1 MKGKASGGE
10 GASTEGKRE
19 GGGTGRDRDRDYDRD
34 SDEFH
39 RMRGTLRR
47 LPGPKNFSG
56 TARLILDDLW
66 ASTEEPLF
74 WPREPWPL
82 PEPDPMDEFRGPATK
97 APPVLYKY
105 ASARVRHRAAR
116 LLFNELIQ
124 VGYPDIDLALCAQEV
139 RVWCKST
146 RAEKAKAYST
156 LGLVNVL
163 KPRSDRA
170 RYREERYM
178 EQYDGWRTGEM
189 VHCRRTAGGQDEEEE
204 DTDENVETQE
214 QEEGRKRLAP
224 TRAGR
229 SRRTAGGRQEED
241 SAGLPEE
248 DLQGRTM
255 AELKDLL
262 KVRGL
267 PVNGRK
273 ADLVERLLVDGEAQ
287 AMQQEAA
294 EEEEEEQEASKGYL
308 RLAPRRRKRRRR

>member
-1 MKGKASGGE
+1 MKALRQRGTRG
-10 GASTEGKRE
+10 
-19 GGGTGRDRDRDYDRD
+19 GGGTGRDRDRDCDRD
-34 SDEFH
+34 SDQFH
-39 RMRGTLRR
+39 RMGGEGRR
-47 LPGPKNFSG
+47 LPGPKNFSA

-82 PEPDPMDEFRGPATK
+82 PEPDPMDEFRGPATRAK
-97 APPVLYKY
+97 PVFYKY
-105 ASARVRHRAAR
+105 VDERVRARAAR
-116 LLFNELIQ
+116 LLYNELIQ
-124 VGYPDIDLALCAQEV
+124 VGYPDIDLSLCANEV
-139 RVWCKST
+139 RLWCKST
-146 RAEKAKAYST
+146 RAEKAQRKYST

-178 EQYDGWRTGEM
+178 EQYDGWRTGGM

-204 DTDENVETQE
+204 DTDESVETQE
-214 QEEGRKRLAP
+214 QEEGRKRTTP

-273 ADLVERLLVDGEAQ
+273 ADLVEMLLVDGEAQ

-294 EEEEEEQEASKGYL
+294 EEEEEEQEEEEEASKGYL